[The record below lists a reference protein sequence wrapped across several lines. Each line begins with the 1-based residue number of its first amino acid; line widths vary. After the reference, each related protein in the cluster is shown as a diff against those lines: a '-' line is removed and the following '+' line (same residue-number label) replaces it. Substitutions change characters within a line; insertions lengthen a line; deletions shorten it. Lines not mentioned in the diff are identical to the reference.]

1 MKNFFEQSYANLQ
14 QDNKSYIQE
23 NSLLK
28 DQLFKLKEKINKKT
42 VLIKNLKENEAALI
56 KSFSEKLKEKDEQ
69 IEKLM
74 KVIGVLPEVYLEK
87 VEEAR
92 KIPKSFHNVEKNLDR
107 EKKMLRE
114 MFDNMVMEEKQKKT
128 EKNTIVSQKNNVK
141 NPMFRQKKLSWF
153 FLKFIN
159 YFSKATFFFY
169 KSDVNA
175 KFELIT
181 FDPQTTKNHEKMKEN
196 GIFSN

>member
-1 MKNFFEQSYANLQ
+1 MKLSIINFKNVQIKSLEEKALEFRRLNNFFEQSYSNLQ

-42 VLIKNLKENEAALI
+42 VLIKNLKENEATLI
-56 KSFSEKLKEKDEQ
+56 ESFSGKLKEKDEQ

-107 EKKMLRE
+107 EKKMLKE
-114 MFDNMVMEEKQKKT
+114 MFDNMAMEEKQKKT
-128 EKNTIVSQKNNVK
+128 EKNTIVSQKNNNVR
-141 NPMFRQKKLSWF
+141 NSLFRQKKLSWF
-153 FLKFIN
+153 LFKFIN
-159 YFSKATFFFY
+159 FFSKVTFLFL
-169 KSDVNA
+169 K
-175 KFELIT
+175 
-181 FDPQTTKNHEKMKEN
+181 
-196 GIFSN
+196 